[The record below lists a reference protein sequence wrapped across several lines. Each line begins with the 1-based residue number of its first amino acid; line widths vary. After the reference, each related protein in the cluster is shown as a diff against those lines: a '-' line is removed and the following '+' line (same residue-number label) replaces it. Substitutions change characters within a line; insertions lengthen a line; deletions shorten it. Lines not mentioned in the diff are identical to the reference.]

1 MVASG
6 MLALILGGV
15 CTASIVAAALTLL
28 LEVAE
33 QRRWLVELDLAQRRL
48 QVRQDRLQRMVQER
62 GWRDSGLLTQFDWRK
77 PEG

>member
-1 MVASG
+1 MVRSG

-15 CTASIVAAALTLL
+15 GMASVAACALTLL
-28 LEVAE
+28 LEVAD
-33 QRRWLVELDLAQRRL
+33 QRRWLAELDLAQRRL
-48 QVRQDRLQRMVQER
+48 QARQDRLQRMVQER

>member
-1 MVASG
+1 

-15 CTASIVAAALTLL
+15 CTASLFAAALTLL

-33 QRRWLVELDLAQRRL
+33 QRRWLAELDLAQRRL
-48 QVRQDRLQRMVQER
+48 QARQDRLQRMVQRMVQER